1 MLAREFLRL
10 TALEALAPSGTPD
23 AGPWPTLAGK
33 YVFDTRLDPIDDLD
47 PTEQRP
53 VISVYTE
60 DEELTKI
67 AQAGP
72 VFHKSTVDLVFE
84 IAVLAK
90 FQADDTEQLVV
101 DYADTDAALEALIG
115 SIDYQIYQ
123 ALHGGPSGVL
133 FRKIAKPPAIAWHST
148 TRRSGEEAY
157 RLAKRTIVTKFDL
170 REFVYQVGPTVP
182 LTGLGRL
189 PTNLQPIADGLSNST
204 YRTALVLGIANAAPI
219 GPTPRDPLTTVG
231 IATTA
236 GPGGDA
242 FIAGE
247 ADNLNS

>member
-1 MLAREFLRL
+1 MLAREFMRL
-10 TALEALAPSGTPD
+10 CALEALAPSGTPD
-23 AGPWPTLAGK
+23 GGPWPTLAGR

-47 PTEQRP
+47 PSEQRP

-72 VFHKSTVDLVFE
+72 IFHKSTVDLVFE

-90 FQADDTEQLVV
+90 FQEADSDQLVV

-115 SIDYQIYQ
+115 SIDFQIYQ
-123 ALHGGPSGVL
+123 ALHNGPSGAL
-133 FRKIAKPPAIAWHST
+133 FRKLAKPPAVAWHST
-148 TRRSGEEAY
+148 TKRDGEEAY
-157 RLAKRTIVTKFDL
+157 RLARRTIITKFDL
-170 REFVYQVGPTVP
+170 REFVYRVAPTTP

-189 PTNLQPIADGLSNST
+189 PDALQPIAAGLSNST

-219 GPTPRDPLTTVG
+219 GPTPRNELVTVG
-231 IATTA
+231 ITATA
-236 GPGGDA
+236 GQGGET

-247 ADNLNS
+247 ADNLNT